1 MGGDITVASEL
12 GRGSLFTA
20 VVPLG
25 VVDAEDATAA
35 ELLKAA

>member
-25 VVDAEDATAA
+25 VVEVKSVLVETREAA
-35 ELLKAA
+35 